1 MGIVTMS
8 ENISGFRQVDTA
20 SEPQSL
26 VAFLDHTAEAHF
38 AAINQRSLELL
49 ALAPGQR
56 VLEVGCG
63 TGDEARRLRRQVG
76 EHGSVTAIDLSEHML
91 CEAKARD
98 AKSPWPT
105 HFQQADVQKL
115 PFAERA
121 FEATRVSRVL
131 LHVPDVRRALREV
144 LRVTVPGGRIA
155 LIEPDFDTLVMSHPD
170 RDTTRYVVQCFVDS
184 FEHGDIGRWLP
195 VWLQEAGLT
204 ELVMEPRVIPVQ
216 AAFLRGAFRIGDA
229 AERAARA
236 GHIGAEQARQWLAT
250 FDERAARAELYA
262 MASVML
268 IVGRLPPA
276 R

>member
-105 HFQQADVQKL
+105 HFQQADVQQL

-144 LRVTVPGGRIA
+144 LRVTVPGGRRPTA
-155 LIEPDFDTLVMSHPD
+155 
-170 RDTTRYVVQCFVDS
+170 
-184 FEHGDIGRWLP
+184 WL
-195 VWLQEAGLT
+195 
-204 ELVMEPRVIPVQ
+204 RN
-216 AAFLRGAFRIGDA
+216 
-229 AERAARA
+229 
-236 GHIGAEQARQWLAT
+236 
-250 FDERAARAELYA
+250 
-262 MASVML
+262 
-268 IVGRLPPA
+268 
-276 R
+276 

>member
-1 MGIVTMS
+1 MS
-8 ENISGFRQVDTA
+8 ENISSFRQVDTT

-63 TGDEARRLRRQVG
+63 TGDEARRLRREVAA
-76 EHGSVTAIDLSEHML
+76 HGSVTAIDLSEHML
-91 CEAKARD
+91 SEAKKRD
-98 AKSPWPT
+98 TESAWST
-105 HFQQADVQKL
+105 HFQQADVQQL
-115 PFAERA
+115 PFAECA

-131 LHVPDVRRALREV
+131 LHVPDVRRALREI
-144 LRVTVPGGRIA
+144 LRVTAPGGRIA

-170 RDTTRYVVQCFVDS
+170 RDLTRRVVQSFVDS
-184 FEHGDIGRWLP
+184 FPHGDIGRWLP

-204 ELVMEPRVIPVQ
+204 ELVIEPRVVPVQ

-229 AERAARA
+229 AENAARA
-236 GHIGAEQARQWLAT
+236 GHITSEQAQQWLAT
-250 FDERAARAELYA
+250 FDECAARAELYA

-268 IVGRLPPA
+268 IVGRLPPP